1 MFGRTLRLEIIRS
14 VSTKRQQFIILGAVQ
29 LVDVQLE
36 GGSGRKVVLLIA
48 ETGKDHTWEHQR
60 SRQSHLITV
69 HQ

>member
-48 ETGKDHTWEHQR
+48 ERGKTTRGNISEVDNPT
-60 SRQSHLITV
+60 S
-69 HQ
+69 